1 MKRFTL
7 PLLLALA
14 TVSMN
19 VQAELKAAYINSAK
33 ILQEAPQAKA
43 ATESLKKEFSQ
54 REQALRKLKAEIDK
68 MTADLKKDG
77 AIMSAEQR
85 SKMEADILEK
95 RRKFQF
101 DAQSLKEDV
110 DLRRRQEVQKLRNSI
125 SAVITSFAKKK
136 GYDFIFTDGV
146 AFAADKVNVTD
157 EILKE
162 LKKKK

>member
-19 VQAELKAAYINSAK
+19 AQAELKAAYINSAK

-43 ATESLKKEFSQ
+43 ATESLKKEFAQ

-125 SAVITSFAKKK
+125 SAVINSFAKKK

>member
-19 VQAELKAAYINSAK
+19 AQAELKAAYINSAK

-54 REQALRKLKAEIDK
+54 REKALRKLKAEIDK

>member
-19 VQAELKAAYINSAK
+19 AQAELKAAYINSAK

>member
-7 PLLLALA
+7 PLLLALTA
-14 TVSMN
+14 LSMN
-19 VQAELKAAYINSAK
+19 AQAELKAAYINSTR

-43 ATESLKKEFSQ
+43 ATEALKKEFAQ

-85 SKMEADILEK
+85 SKKEAEILEK

-110 DLRRRQEVQKLRNSI
+110 NLRRRQEVQKLRNSI
-125 SAVITSFAKKK
+125 SAVIQNFARKK

-146 AFAADKVNVTD
+146 AFASDKVNVT
-157 EILKE
+157 EAILKE
-162 LKKKK
+162 LKKK

>member
-7 PLLLALA
+7 PLVLALA
-14 TVSMN
+14 AMSMN
-19 VQAELKAAYINSAK
+19 VQAELKAAYINSAR

-43 ATESLKKEFSQ
+43 ATEALKKEFAQ
-54 REQALRKLKAEIDK
+54 REQALRKLKSEIDK

-77 AIMSAEQR
+77 AIMSADQR

-110 DLRRRQEVQKLRNSI
+110 DLRRRQEVQKLRSSI
-125 SAVITSFAKKK
+125 TTVIQNFAKKK

-146 AFAADKVNVTD
+146 AFASDKVNVTD
-157 EILKE
+157 DILKE

>member
-14 TVSMN
+14 ALSMN
-19 VQAELKAAYINSAK
+19 AQAELKAAYINSAR

-43 ATESLKKEFSQ
+43 ATEALKKEFAQ

-85 SKMEADILEK
+85 SKKEAEILEK

-125 SAVITSFAKKK
+125 SAVIQNFARKK

-146 AFAADKVNVTD
+146 AFASDKVNVT
-157 EILKE
+157 EAILKE
-162 LKKKK
+162 LKKK

>member
-19 VQAELKAAYINSAK
+19 AQAELKAAYINSAK

-43 ATESLKKEFSQ
+43 ATESLKKEFAQ

>member
-1 MKRFTL
+1 MKRIAL
-7 PLLLALA
+7 PLILALA
-14 TVSMN
+14 AITTN
-19 VQAELKAAYINSAK
+19 AQAELKAAYINSAK

-43 ATESLKKEFSQ
+43 ATEALKKEFAK

-77 AIMSAEQR
+77 AIMSADQR
-85 SKMEADILEK
+85 SKMESDILEK

-110 DLRRRQEVQKLRNSI
+110 DLRRRQEVQKLRTSI
-125 SAVITSFAKKK
+125 SSVIQSYAKKK

-146 AFAADKVNVTD
+146 AYAADKVNVTD

-162 LKKKK
+162 LKKK